1 MNEFGVKRLVFSS
14 SSTVFG
20 NPNYLPIDESH
31 PTGQCTNP
39 YGRTKY
45 FCEEIIKDLCSADKV
60 RSGVD
65 FVELLEAVFFNIGF
79 TYTHD
84 PTTGL
89 RSTFCILN

>member
-60 RSGVD
+60 RSKVN
-65 FVELLEAVFFNIGF
+65 FVELLEAVFLNYVY
-79 TYTHD
+79 YTPGPHHQIQ
-84 PTTGL
+84 P
-89 RSTFCILN
+89 